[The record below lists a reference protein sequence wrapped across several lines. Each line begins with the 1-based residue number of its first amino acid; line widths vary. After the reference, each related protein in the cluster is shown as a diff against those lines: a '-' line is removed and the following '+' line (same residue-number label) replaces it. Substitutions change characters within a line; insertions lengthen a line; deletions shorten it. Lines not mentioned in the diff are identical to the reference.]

1 MKKWIALLLVLS
13 VSLCLLAGCGSK
25 DEEPAE
31 QLADKLAEKPAEQ
44 PVEEPAEEPAEQPA
58 EKPEDET
65 AQSAPQEK
73 AVSDGYWVVEKMERR
88 VSIADTDY
96 GEELALRIA
105 DLREL
110 MQAYRD
116 GEILEK

>member
-1 MKKWIALLLVLS
+1 
-13 VSLCLLAGCGSK
+13 
-25 DEEPAE
+25 
-31 QLADKLAEKPAEQ
+31 
-44 PVEEPAEEPAEQPA
+44 
-58 EKPEDET
+58 
-65 AQSAPQEK
+65 
-73 AVSDGYWVVEKMERR
+73 MERR

>member
-1 MKKWIALLLVLS
+1 H
-13 VSLCLLAGCGSK
+13 SLR
-25 DEEPAE
+25 
-31 QLADKLAEKPAEQ
+31 LAEHHAGEGDTPT
-44 PVEEPAEEPAEQPA
+44 VR
-58 EKPEDET
+58 
-65 AQSAPQEK
+65 
-73 AVSDGYWVVEKMERR
+73 VVEKMERR